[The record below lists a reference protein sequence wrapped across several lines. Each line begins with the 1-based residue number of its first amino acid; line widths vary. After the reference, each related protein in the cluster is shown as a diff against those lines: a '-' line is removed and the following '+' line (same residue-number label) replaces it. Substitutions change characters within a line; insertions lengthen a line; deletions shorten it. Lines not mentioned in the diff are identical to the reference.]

1 MNLSQITATL
11 REIHVSPVKSLGQN
25 FLHDQN
31 LIRWIIEQADVTSD
45 DYVVEIG
52 PGLGALVPV
61 AACFLVIHVRS
72 ISDIRGFRRLRRR
85 KMNDA

>member
-1 MNLSQITATL
+1 MNLSQITAAL

-31 LIRWIIEQADVTSD
+31 LIRWIIEQAEVTSE

-52 PGLGALVPV
+52 PGLGALTGDALGKGTFRVS
-61 AACFLVIHVRS
+61 CFS
-72 ISDIRGFRRLRRR
+72 IS
-85 KMNDA
+85 